1 MRGAKSAKWV
11 AIAAVV
17 ALSVTAC
24 GGGGDDGGD
33 KGNDKGA
40 VDAKGIVTFES
51 GEPQNPLQPANTME
65 SYGSDV
71 VTSLFDTL
79 VDYENG
85 SGKITYTNAE
95 SITTDDSKVWTV
107 KLKSGWKFHNGE
119 AVTAKSYVDAWN
131 WAANIANN
139 QTNASWFSDIEGY
152 ADVHP
157 EKGKAKKDA
166 MSGLKVV
173 DDNTF
178 TITLSAPLAYFEY
191 KLAYNVFA
199 PLPSGFFKDPE
210 GYGEKPVG
218 NGPYEFVKWD
228 HKKSIEV
235 KTYADYKGPNKPKN
249 GGVLFKNYTGPEASY
264 ADLLS
269 DKVDVIRQ
277 VPAAS
282 LANYKTDLGDRAI
295 DQDYSA
301 VQSIVPAFYT
311 KQWKGIDNRVLQ
323 GLSRAI
329 DRDTITKTVLQGSRT
344 PATGWVAQG
353 VLGFKAGAAGDVTKY
368 DPAAAKKLIEAGGG
382 VPGNKITIQFNADGG
397 HGEWVEAVCNS
408 IREATGVECSGD
420 SKADFQTDLEARDA
434 KEVKS
439 MYRGGWVLDYP
450 FNGNF
455 LRDLYGTGVAGNT
468 SGYSNKDFDKLVK
481 EADAAPTIEKS
492 AELYQTAEKSLVDNM
507 PSIPLWYYKV
517 NSGYSNNVQN
527 VKFNQSGDPILN
539 EIEVKKK

>member
-24 GGGGDDGGD
+24 GGGSDKGDDG
-33 KGNDKGA
+33 GNDKGA
-40 VDAKGIVTFES
+40 VNPKGIVTFES

-71 VTSLFDTL
+71 ITSIFDTL
-79 VDYENG
+79 VDYEPG

-95 SITTDDSKVWTV
+95 SITTKDSKVWTV

-119 AVTAKSYVDAWN
+119 AVTSKSYVDAWN

-173 DDNTF
+173 DDSTF

-199 PLPSGFFKDPE
+199 PLPSGFFKDPK

-235 KTYADYKGPNKPKN
+235 KTYAGYKGPNKPKN
-249 GGVLFKNYTGPEASY
+249 GGVLFKNYTGPDASY

-277 VPAAS
+277 VPATS
-282 LANYKTDLGDRAI
+282 LANYKSDLGDRAV

-311 KQWKGIDNRVLQ
+311 KQWKNIDNRVLQ
-323 GLSRAI
+323 GLSMAI
-329 DRDTITKTVLQGSRT
+329 DRKTITDTVLQKTRT

-353 VLGFKAGAAGDVTKY
+353 VLGFKAGAAGDVTTY
-368 DPAAAKKLIEAGGG
+368 NPAEAKKLIKAGGG
-382 VPGNKITIQFNADGG
+382 VPGNKISIQFNADGG
-397 HGEWVEAVCNS
+397 HGEWVEAVCGS
-408 IREATGVECSGD
+408 IRKATGVECTGD
-420 SKADFQTDLEARDA
+420 SKADFQTDLKARDA
-434 KEVKS
+434 HEVKS

-468 SGYSNKDFDKLVK
+468 SGYSNKAFDKLVK

-492 AELYQTAEKSLVDNM
+492 AELYQQAEKSLVDDM

-527 VKFNQSGDPILN
+527 VKFNQAGDPILN
-539 EIEVKKK
+539 EIEVKK